1 MTEEGT
7 NLDEANDDREASG
20 DGLEFL
26 DEAFSHLVGGP
37 RETEITRL
45 FPCLHVLRAV
55 GIAIEPRKLLLGMAG
70 LFLLAAGFQA
80 LANLPFAPASAKLAP
95 GPGPANWLRG
105 AAADSQLAA
114 ANSVLAEPLS
124 FDEKL
129 LNDSGARLLLAPA
142 ITLLEPAAKL
152 FQSGGGVQAVAWN
165 VTLVLWT
172 LLVWS
177 IIGGALARM
186 TAMQFAQRER
196 ISIRQ
201 AVKFS
206 SRQTLSYLI
215 APGLP
220 LGGIGILLAFN
231 ALLGL
236 AGSIPAAG
244 GPILGVVWGLILFV
258 SFLMMMMLIGIVV
271 GWPLMIAAISTEDSD
286 GFDGLSRSFGFLFDR
301 PWYTLLL
308 AGLGLLAGLV
318 GWFLLNVMMELT
330 VHLSSW
336 SVSTGYVGSGE
347 LRLPLAD
354 SPEFQATGATTI
366 GEFLISG
373 WMTLFS
379 GLLAGFGPSFFFC
392 AVTVIYFLVRKSDD
406 GTELSEVAVFI
417 EPEPP
422 KKETGEPASD
432 KAEDA
437 SEKAED
443 AKESAERKAAE
454 PEAAKEKP
462 EPESGETKPDSDS
475 TENPTEDSK

>member
-1 MTEEGT
+1 M
-7 NLDEANDDREASG
+7 S
-20 DGLEFL
+20 
-26 DEAFSHLVGGP
+26 GP

-55 GIAIEPRKLLLGMAG
+55 GIAIEPRKLLLGMVG

-80 LANLPFAPASAKLAP
+80 LANLPFAPPSAKLAS
-95 GPGPANWLRG
+95 GPAPANWLRG

-114 ANSVLAEPLS
+114 ANSVLEEPLS

-129 LNDSGARLLLAPA
+129 LHDSGARLLLAPA
-142 ITLLEPAAKL
+142 ITLLEPAAQL
-152 FQSGGGVQAVAWN
+152 FQSGGDVKSVAWN

-186 TAMQFAQRER
+186 TALQFAKRER

-215 APGLP
+215 APALP
-220 LGGIGILLAFN
+220 LGGIGVLLAFN

-236 AGSIPAAG
+236 VGSIPAAG
-244 GPILGVVWGLILFV
+244 GPILGVIWGLILFV
-258 SFLMMMMLIGIVV
+258 SFLMMMMLIGIVT

-286 GFDGLSRSFGFLFDR
+286 GFDGLSRSFGFLYDR
-301 PWYTLLL
+301 PWYMLLL
-308 AGLGLLAGLV
+308 AGLGVLAGLV
-318 GWFLLNVMMELT
+318 GWFLLNVMLELT
-330 VHLSSW
+330 VHLASW
-336 SVSTGYVGSGE
+336 SVSAGYVGSGE
-347 LRLPLAD
+347 LHLPLAD
-354 SPEFQATGATTI
+354 SPEFQATGASTI

-406 GTELSEVAVFI
+406 GTELSEVAVFL
-417 EPEPP
+417 
-422 KKETGEPASD
+422 
-432 KAEDA
+432 
-437 SEKAED
+437 
-443 AKESAERKAAE
+443 E
-454 PEAAKEKP
+454 PEAPKTEDPGEAAAASPEASAELKKEAVAKSETP
-462 EPESGETKPDSDS
+462 AEPAGDPESTSGSAESSDGDSSGSDS
-475 TENPTEDSK
+475 AAGEVKET

>member
-1 MTEEGT
+1 M
-7 NLDEANDDREASG
+7 S
-20 DGLEFL
+20 
-26 DEAFSHLVGGP
+26 GP
-37 RETEITRL
+37 RETEITRV

-70 LFLLAAGFQA
+70 LFLLAAGFQG

-114 ANSVLAEPLS
+114 AKSVLAEPLS
-124 FDEKL
+124 FDEKV

-142 ITLLEPAAKL
+142 ITLLEPAANL
-152 FQSGGGVQAVAWN
+152 FQGGGVQSVAWN
-165 VTLVLWT
+165 LTLVLWT

-186 TAMQFAQRER
+186 TAMQFAQRQR
-196 ISIRQ
+196 ISVRQ

-220 LGGIGILLAFN
+220 LGGIGVLLTFN
-231 ALLGL
+231 VLFGL
-236 AGSIPAAG
+236 VGSIPVAG
-244 GPILGVVWGLILFV
+244 GPALGVIWGLILFV

-330 VHLSSW
+330 VHLASW

-347 LRLPLAD
+347 LRLPLSD

-379 GLLAGFGPSFFFC
+379 GMLAGFGPSFFFC
-392 AVTVIYFLVRKSDD
+392 AATVIYFLVRKSDD

-422 KKETGEPASD
+422 KKKSEEAASG
-432 KAEDA
+432 
-437 SEKAED
+437 KAED
-443 AKESAERKAAE
+443 AKEPAEPKAAE
-454 PEAAKEKP
+454 PEAAKEN
-462 EPESGETKPDSDS
+462 PESETAEAAPDSDS
-475 TENPTEDSK
+475 AENSTDESK

>member
-1 MTEEGT
+1 M
-7 NLDEANDDREASG
+7 S
-20 DGLEFL
+20 
-26 DEAFSHLVGGP
+26 GP

-114 ANSVLAEPLS
+114 ANSVLSEPLN

-129 LNDSGARLLLAPA
+129 LQDSGARLLLAPA
-142 ITLLEPAAKL
+142 ITLLEPAARL
-152 FQSGGGVQAVAWN
+152 FQSGGGVQSVAWN

-220 LGGIGILLAFN
+220 LGGIGVLLAFN

-236 AGSIPAAG
+236 VGSIPAAG
-244 GPILGVVWGLILFV
+244 GPILGVIWGLILFV
-258 SFLMMMMLIGIVV
+258 SFLMMMMLLGIVV

-286 GFDGLSRSFGFLFDR
+286 GFDGLSRSFGFLYDR
-301 PWYTLLL
+301 PWYMLLL

-330 VHLSSW
+330 VHLASW
-336 SVSTGYVGSGE
+336 SVSAGYVGSGE
-347 LRLPLAD
+347 FRLPLSD
-354 SPEFQATGATTI
+354 SPEFQATGASTI

-422 KKETGEPASD
+422 KKAEEASD
-432 KAEDA
+432 KAEDSKGSAEPKA
-437 SEKAED
+437 SEA
-443 AKESAERKAAE
+443 KAA
-454 PEAAKEKP
+454 A
-462 EPESGETKPDSDS
+462 ESVS
-475 TENPTEDSK
+475 TENAADSASETAPETNSPSAVEGSPADGKESPDPPANAAEKSEGGSQ

>member
-1 MTEEGT
+1 M
-7 NLDEANDDREASG
+7 S
-20 DGLEFL
+20 
-26 DEAFSHLVGGP
+26 GP

-177 IIGGALARM
+177 IVGGALARM
-186 TAMQFAQRER
+186 TAMQFAKRER

-206 SRQTLSYLI
+206 IRQTLSYLI

-220 LGGIGILLAFN
+220 LGGIGVLLAFN

-236 AGSIPAAG
+236 VGSIPAAG
-244 GPILGVVWGLILFV
+244 GPILGVIWGLILFV
-258 SFLMMMMLIGIVV
+258 SFLMMMMMLGIVV

-330 VHLSSW
+330 VHLASW

-347 LRLPLAD
+347 LRLPLSD

-392 AVTVIYFLVRKSDD
+392 AATVIYFLVRKSDD

-417 EPEPP
+417 EAEPP
-422 KKETGEPASD
+422 KKEAGEATSD
-432 KAEDA
+432 KAG
-437 SEKAED
+437 D
-443 AKESAERKAAE
+443 AKESAEPKAAE
-454 PEAAKEKP
+454 ANADKEKP
-462 EPESGETKPDSDS
+462 ESESGETKPDPDS
-475 TENPTEDSK
+475 TEKPTDESK

>member
-1 MTEEGT
+1 M
-7 NLDEANDDREASG
+7 S
-20 DGLEFL
+20 
-26 DEAFSHLVGGP
+26 GP
-37 RETEITRL
+37 RETEITRV

-70 LFLLAAGFQA
+70 LFLFAAGFQG

-95 GPGPANWLRG
+95 GPGPANWLRS

-124 FDEKL
+124 FDEKV

-152 FQSGGGVQAVAWN
+152 FQGGGVQSVAWN

-186 TAMQFAQRER
+186 TAMQFAQRQR
-196 ISIRQ
+196 ISVRQ

-220 LGGIGILLAFN
+220 LGGIGVLLTFN
-231 ALLGL
+231 VLFGL
-236 AGSIPAAG
+236 VGSIPVAG
-244 GPILGVVWGLILFV
+244 GPALGVIWGLILFV
-258 SFLMMMMLIGIVV
+258 SFLMMMMLSGIVV

-330 VHLSSW
+330 VHLASW

-347 LRLPLAD
+347 LRLPLSD

-379 GLLAGFGPSFFFC
+379 GMLAGFGPSFFFC
-392 AVTVIYFLVRKSDD
+392 AATVIYFLVRKSDD

-417 EPEPP
+417 EPESPN
-422 KKETGEPASD
+422 KESEEAASG
-432 KAEDA
+432 
-437 SEKAED
+437 KAED
-443 AKESAERKAAE
+443 AKEPAEPKAAE
-454 PEAAKEKP
+454 PEAAKEN
-462 EPESGETKPDSDS
+462 PESETAEAAPDSDS
-475 TENPTEDSK
+475 AENSTEESK